1 MILPHL
7 KMIFCFFSKPSRV
20 DQGTAGIHAEGLR
33 CGGGL
38 GDLWVMQTWQVQI
51 QEHYGTLVRDEGQ

>member
-1 MILPHL
+1 MSMILPHL

-38 GDLWVMQTWQVQI
+38 GGSVCHADMAGAGTGALWDF
-51 QEHYGTLVRDEGQ
+51 GAG